1 VSELTYFKACDVH
14 GEIGVSIDEDIAHC
28 IGRVVAQHLRA
39 KSVLV
44 GCDARETSPA
54 FVAAAS
60 QGARDAGAVVLN
72 IGMAGTEEMYWV
84 VTGFGACAWIEVT
97 ASHNPINYNEMKIV
111 KSGSRLL
118 NNEGDFQVIKALA
131 SSQ

>member
-1 VSELTYFKACDVH
+1 MSELTYFKACDVH

-28 IGRVVAQHLRA
+28 IGRAVAQHLRA

-44 GCDARETSPA
+44 GCDARETNPA

-72 IGMAGTEEMYWV
+72 IGMAGTEEM
-84 VTGFGACAWIEVT
+84 
-97 ASHNPINYNEMKIV
+97 
-111 KSGSRLL
+111 
-118 NNEGDFQVIKALA
+118 
-131 SSQ
+131 